1 MRLVALLVLFAF
13 GCATV
18 RVPVTAAEEP
28 ADAAGTIATPIT
40 ELWLESSEEV
50 PAAVARAAERD
61 TRDALDSALR
71 RHEIP
76 ATAAG
81 ASDAVLFVRERAV
94 GLTSERKSQ
103 QRWAKVGVVV
113 GFVVVLAAAVYLAAK
128 GSGGKRSSSSQAK
141 SASAPK
147 SAAPVAVK
155 PQAAPAPAPPPRA
168 PTVGHAV
175 PVPPPYAYGPS
186 SPVYIGFWFQFTIP
200 PRPLVLA
207 PEVAENDPWGMPE
220 PPVPYAPLDEP
231 FEEPPDL
238 SGPPPPPEPI
248 EAVALQLPPLADAVR
263 FPLEDR
269 GFFSPPQTA
278 LQLDLIDR
286 ATGRLLWSRAVS
298 AEVDP
303 LDAGDV
309 AELVDGAFAGVSW
322 ARRRP

>member
-1 MRLVALLVLFAF
+1 MPMRLVALLVLFAF

-28 ADAAGTIATPIT
+28 ADEAGTIAPPIT

-141 SASAPK
+141 SASA
-147 SAAPVAVK
+147 
-155 PQAAPAPAPPPRA
+155 
-168 PTVGHAV
+168 
-175 PVPPPYAYGPS
+175 
-186 SPVYIGFWFQFTIP
+186 
-200 PRPLVLA
+200 
-207 PEVAENDPWGMPE
+207 
-220 PPVPYAPLDEP
+220 
-231 FEEPPDL
+231 
-238 SGPPPPPEPI
+238 I
-248 EAVALQLPPLADAVR
+248 E
-263 FPLEDR
+263 
-269 GFFSPPQTA
+269 
-278 LQLDLIDR
+278 
-286 ATGRLLWSRAVS
+286 
-298 AEVDP
+298 
-303 LDAGDV
+303 
-309 AELVDGAFAGVSW
+309 
-322 ARRRP
+322 